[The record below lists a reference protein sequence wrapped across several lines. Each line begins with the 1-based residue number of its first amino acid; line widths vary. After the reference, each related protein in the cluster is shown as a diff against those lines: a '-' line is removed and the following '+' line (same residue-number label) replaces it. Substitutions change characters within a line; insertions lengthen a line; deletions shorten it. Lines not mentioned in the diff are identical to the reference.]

1 MGLLRLGKDNW
12 ARTSPTKEGIVFLGL
27 SLFVGFA
34 ALNTGNNLLYLA
46 FGMMLSFIVASGVM
60 SMINLAR
67 IEVSV
72 KPSGDSFAASPSKL
86 KFFIRNGKYL
96 IPSYSISIELEGEKV
111 FIPYLPAKKESVI
124 GVSYLFRRRGW
135 NTIPE
140 ARLSTRFPFGF
151 FKKWIRVD
159 AGGEDI
165 LVYPRL
171 QNVSLDNENIKK
183 NPEDTKPEPEG
194 SGRER
199 SSPGEDIRSLKEY
212 SPGDNPKLIHWKTT
226 AKAGRLMVR
235 EIEED
240 ADNKEAVLRFIPHT
254 DNNMLEREISRVAS
268 TFIELLKRGYEVEFV
283 SPERK
288 FSTSRS
294 GRSPRPVLTYL
305 ALFDG

>member
-72 KPSGDSFAASPSKL
+72 KTSGDTFAASPSRL
-86 KFFIRNGKYL
+86 KFFLRNGKYL
-96 IPSYSISIELEGEKV
+96 IPSYSISIELGGEKV
-111 FIPYLPAKKESVI
+111 FIPYLPAKKENEV
-124 GVSYLFRRRGW
+124 GVSYFFKRRGW
-135 NTIPE
+135 NKIPE

-159 AGGEDI
+159 TGEDNV

-171 QNVSLDNENIKK
+171 HNVELDVENIKR
-183 NPEDTKPEPEG
+183 NPEDGKSDQVG
-194 SGRER
+194 RDRER
-199 SSPGEDIRSLKEY
+199 SGSGEDIRSIKEY
-212 SPGDNPKLIHWKTT
+212 NVGDNPKLIHWKAT
-226 AKAGRLMVR
+226 ARTGRIMVR

-240 ADNKEAVLRFIPHT
+240 TDAKEAVLSFVPNK
-254 DNNMLEREISRVAS
+254 DNGALERQISHVAS
-268 TFIELLKRGYEVEFV
+268 TFLELRKQGFEVEFRTPDRTF
-283 SPERK
+283 SP
-288 FSTSRS
+288 SQI
-294 GRSPRPVLTYL
+294 GRSPSAVLAYL